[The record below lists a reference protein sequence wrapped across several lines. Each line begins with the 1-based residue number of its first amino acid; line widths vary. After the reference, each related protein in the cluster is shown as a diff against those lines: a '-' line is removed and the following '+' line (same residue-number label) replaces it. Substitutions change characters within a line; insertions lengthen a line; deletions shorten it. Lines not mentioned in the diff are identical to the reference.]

1 MIGPSPPLFHPF
13 SPSLLC
19 AFRRP
24 FHCAH
29 EIGPETR
36 HPLQTRRKRRD
47 TPASFALATPSART
61 PAAAAKA
68 LRTPCGVFGKI
79 WPRNRV
85 LARKR
90 PLAAKSIS
98 RHLGILAPLSV
109 LRGRKAANP
118 CQNAVSWPENGQKS
132 ARVLSELA
140 NAAKEEEGQRNRQP
154 QQRPV
159 RRDSGRLPC
168 TRQEAAR
175 LECAPRRAAFRKR
188 TAELPGA
195 PHGRAPEAR
204 RDVPTTRGASQPF
217 AQSVVQKPRIV
228 ERPRPIRAR
237 RAVY

>member
-1 MIGPSPPLFHPF
+1 MRLRPSPL
-13 SPSLLC
+13 
-19 AFRRP
+19 RRP
-24 FHCAH
+24 
-29 EIGPETR
+29 R
-36 HPLQTRRKRRD
+36 HM
-47 TPASFALATPSART
+47 S
-61 PAAAAKA
+61 PAAAVKA

-140 NAAKEEEGQRNRQP
+140 NAAKEEEGQRNRQL

-159 RRDSGRLPC
+159 RRDSGRASPALAK
-168 TRQEAAR
+168 RQLASNAR
-175 LECAPRRAAFRKR
+175 RGEPPSASARRSSPAPRTVARPKRAGTSRQRAAHRSRSRSF
-188 TAELPGA
+188 
-195 PHGRAPEAR
+195 
-204 RDVPTTRGASQPF
+204 
-217 AQSVVQKPRIV
+217 VQKPRIV

-237 RAVY
+237 GAVY